1 MRSVTS
7 IGLGSNRATQQIPG
21 ARNANSEVQEDR
33 PDMQAVDARQVVLAK
48 RLLDGATITD
58 AARDAG
64 YSEKNLAQSGHQ
76 ALKAIRL
83 SMPEL
88 LDEIGD
94 AGRVRPLRLHELELP
109 LQLRSD
115 EDERPPSFG
124 ASV

>member
-1 MRSVTS
+1 MRTAKC
-7 IGLGSNRATQQIPG
+7 RKT
-21 ARNANSEVQEDR
+21 DR
-33 PDMQAVDARQVVLAK
+33 TCRQLTPRQVVLAK
-48 RLLDGATITD
+48 RLLDGAAITD
-58 AARDAG
+58 GARDAG
-64 YSEKNLAQSGHQ
+64 YSEKNLAQSGQQ

-109 LQLRSD
+109 LQMCSD